1 MEISLSKD
9 ETKAMKDERVEAVD
23 YSLYFYNSRH
33 KMMFELK
40 TAKWL
45 RLSHV

>member
-1 MEISLSKD
+1 MEIPLSKD
-9 ETKAMKDERVEAVD
+9 ETNAMKDKRVKAVD

>member
-1 MEISLSKD
+1 MEIPLSKD
-9 ETKAMKDERVEAVD
+9 ETNAMKDKRVKAVD

-40 TAKWL
+40 AAKWL